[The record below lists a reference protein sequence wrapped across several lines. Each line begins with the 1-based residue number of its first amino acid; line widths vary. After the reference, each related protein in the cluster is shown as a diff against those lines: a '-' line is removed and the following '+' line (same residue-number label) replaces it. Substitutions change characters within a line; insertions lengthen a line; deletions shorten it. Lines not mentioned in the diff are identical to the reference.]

1 MFLDEKYLKENP
13 EKVEEIEKST
23 LRMVVQAIYDYRSK
37 AQEIFEKEVDLA
49 SDIGE
54 DITREAL
61 ERLGMHRI
69 DQRLFGRIDYKCACY
84 LFHPDYA
91 VRQALFVDSKAE
103 EGGSQTATLQM
114 SQISMRVRQ
123 RRSGKSID
131 ISGEIEPLIK
141 INDNHY
147 LTTTV
152 FVKYNYR
159 GVQSRKELT
168 SILVTAVPNGILQDT
183 YNPDDND
190 TIWLAGRD
198 APTRKEKFRVRL
210 SFDRL
215 KKKAAWRV
223 QVIPMPPDDFH
234 WNA

>member
-1 MFLDEKYLKENP
+1 
-13 EKVEEIEKST
+13 
-23 LRMVVQAIYDYRSK
+23 
-37 AQEIFEKEVDLA
+37 
-49 SDIGE
+49 
-54 DITREAL
+54 
-61 ERLGMHRI
+61 
-69 DQRLFGRIDYKCACY
+69 
-84 LFHPDYA
+84 
-91 VRQALFVDSKAE
+91 
-103 EGGSQTATLQM
+103 M

-131 ISGEIEPLIK
+131 IPGEIDSLIK
-141 INDNHY
+141 INNNHY
-147 LTTTV
+147 LTTTI

-159 GVQSRKELT
+159 VVQERKELN
-168 SILVTAVPNGILQDT
+168 SILITAVPTGILQDT

>member
-1 MFLDEKYLKENP
+1 MLTQKQRKAVHKLRLCKCLKFRCE
-13 EKVEEIEKST
+13 
-23 LRMVVQAIYDYRSK
+23 SK
-37 AQEIFEKEVDLA
+37 
-49 SDIGE
+49 
-54 DITREAL
+54 
-61 ERLGMHRI
+61 
-69 DQRLFGRIDYKCACY
+69 
-84 LFHPDYA
+84 
-91 VRQALFVDSKAE
+91 
-103 EGGSQTATLQM
+103 
-114 SQISMRVRQ
+114 
-123 RRSGKSID
+123 RSGKSID

-147 LTTTV
+147 LTTTI

-159 GVQSRKELT
+159 VVQSRKELT